1 MSVPNSQTPPPA
13 APPAEPVVTPPVTPA
28 PTINGGEDDDASLAD
43 HESQFGAEAH
53 AAADDDDDD
62 DAPPADPAA
71 PPADDKT
78 GKPKHR
84 AKSQQA
90 TPGDAPRINELT
102 KKWRDAER
110 RATELEQ
117 KLRAQPAAAAPK
129 PGEPAKPDPA
139 KPFAFPELDDW
150 LEQPGNQGKS
160 WGAFQN
166 ARDDARDAWREAKA
180 AQSSTAGT
188 RTEAEAARKEADTA
202 MMSAWNE
209 RTVEFKKEHAD
220 FETLLK
226 AADTEH
232 GDIPP
237 LLGYAIVSGD
247 GGPADLYTLLRNPA
261 LFDEMIAF
269 TVDRPLSDAS
279 VAATRRLLKTR
290 VQAAQPSG
298 SAVPPRQ
305 PPIAPRPPNPLRTG
319 PQKTSDDIPD
329 DDRSLAEHERA
340 FGDKGRRRR

>member
-1 MSVPNSQTPPPA
+1 MSIPNSQTPPPA
-13 APPAEPVVTPPVTPA
+13 GTPPATPVATPA
-28 PTINGGEDDDASLAD
+28 PDPNIDGGEAEDATLAD
-43 HESQFGAEAH
+43 HEAKFGGSAPATDDG
-53 AAADDDDDD
+53 ADDVDD
-62 DAPPADPAA
+62 PPADPAA
-71 PPADDKT
+71 PPKADAP
-78 GKPKHR
+78 KPKHR

-90 TPGDAPRINELT
+90 GPQDAPRISELT

-110 RATELEQ
+110 RANELEG
-117 KLRAQPAAAAPK
+117 KLRAQPAAPPK
-129 PGEPAKPDPA
+129 PGEPAKPDA
-139 KPFAFPELDDW
+139 SKPFGFPELDDW
-150 LEQPGNQGKS
+150 LEQPGNAGKS
-160 WGAFQN
+160 WGQYQN
-166 ARDDARDAWREAKA
+166 ARDDARDDWREAKA
-180 AQSSTAGT
+180 AQSSSATT
-188 RTEAEAARKEADTA
+188 RTEAAAARKEADEA
-202 MMSAWNE
+202 MMASWNE
-209 RTVEFKKEHAD
+209 QAVEFKKTHAD
-220 FETLLK
+220 YETLLTE
-226 AADTEH
+226 ADTEH

-329 DDRSLAEHERA
+329 DDSSLAEHERA